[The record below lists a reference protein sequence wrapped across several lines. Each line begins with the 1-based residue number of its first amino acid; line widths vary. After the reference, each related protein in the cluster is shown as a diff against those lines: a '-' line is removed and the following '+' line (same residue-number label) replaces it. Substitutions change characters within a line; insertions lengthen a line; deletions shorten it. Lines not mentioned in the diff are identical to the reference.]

1 MLFDFCYLVVL
12 CAIILIT
19 FFQVLMP
26 PPVLQ
31 ASLSLYS
38 SQFMPHLTIDTPSPQ
53 IILLFC
59 LLGLVYLK
67 IIWRLIN
74 PPHKF

>member
-1 MLFDFCYLVVL
+1 MLFDLCYLAVL
-12 CAIILIT
+12 CTIILVT

-53 IILLFC
+53 IILFFC
-59 LLGLVYLK
+59 VLGLVYLK